1 MEVSYKHFN
10 IMYQHVLP
18 NIEIFSDACLTG
30 RDTTYNGHSTDGHWS
45 AEESKSHIN
54 VLQMN
59 DALFTSKI
67 YCRDMY
73 KVSIQFRIDNTSITV
88 WINKQTV
95 PNKETF

>member
-1 MEVSYKHFN
+1 MEVPYKHFN

-59 DALFTSKI
+59 DALFASKI

>member
-1 MEVSYKHFN
+1 
-10 IMYQHVLP
+10 MYQHVLP
-18 NIEIFSDACLTG
+18 NIEIFSDVCLTG

-59 DALFTSKI
+59 DALFASKI